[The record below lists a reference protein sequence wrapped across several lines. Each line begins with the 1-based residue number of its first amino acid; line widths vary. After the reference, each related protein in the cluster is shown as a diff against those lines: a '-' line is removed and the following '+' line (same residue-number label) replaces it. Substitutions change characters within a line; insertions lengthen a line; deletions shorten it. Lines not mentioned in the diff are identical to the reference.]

1 MIDELYYNFRKSLEQ
16 KYNAVCFD
24 IDGTLTERDSKKIDE
39 RAINMIINLIKSKIP
54 VVFITGRGENGLND
68 LKQDIYNIIINS
80 DDITENDIKRIYV
93 LTNDGARLFFSSSI
107 SFEDFLS
114 KNVYITESNEL
125 EQLKKVDNIIK
136 KINSNY
142 FDVTYSTDL
151 KTNTIINIRLIFNT
165 NSTKIIE
172 KIYDVICEIVFS
184 NQFNGIYLTRGGL

>member
-24 IDGTLTERDSKKIDE
+24 IDGTLTEKDSKKIDE

-68 LKQDIYNIIINS
+68 LKQDIYNTIINS

-136 KINSNY
+136 KIN
-142 FDVTYSTDL
+142 L
-151 KTNTIINIRLIFNT
+151 
-165 NSTKIIE
+165 
-172 KIYDVICEIVFS
+172 
-184 NQFNGIYLTRGGL
+184 